1 MTLRKRIRV
10 VILYANTGGGHRSA
24 AQAIEQGL
32 RRVCAEDC
40 DVSLVN
46 AFSKLRFPWD
56 TVERDYPYWVNYGRM
71 LYSVSFKSTNGRRRV
86 LALRRMGELIT
97 DPMAEAIVR
106 EHPAD
111 VYISC
116 HPVYNHYVPRKA
128 HELGVPAKYVN
139 VVTDL
144 VTGHLFHY
152 AAEVDLCIVPT
163 AEAADIAIENGMPPA
178 KVAVIG
184 QPVWP
189 DFQHRMGN
197 RAETLKSLGLA
208 ADLPVVLMMGGGEGM
223 GRIGIT
229 AREIAFS
236 DLPVQFVIVC
246 GRNTNL
252 MTDLEFINPRVPAMR
267 VLGFVSNVPELM
279 GAADV
284 LVTKAGPSTICEGFI
299 AGLPIL
305 LYDAIP
311 GQEEGN
317 VEYVVRHG
325 AGAYIPNPFAVPK
338 QIRNWLSSPD
348 DMRRMQ
354 TASHGLARPNSAL
367 DIARAAIATLHA
379 PALV

>member
-1 MTLRKRIRV
+1 MTSRKRTRV
-10 VILYANTGGGHRSA
+10 IILYANTGGGHRSA

-32 RRVCAEDC
+32 LKVCEGRC

-46 AFSKLRFPWD
+46 AFDKLRFPWD

-97 DPMAEAIVR
+97 DPMAESIVR
-106 EHPAD
+106 EQPAD
-111 VYISC
+111 LYISC

-128 HELGVPAKYVN
+128 HELGVSTKYVN

-152 AAEVDLCIVPT
+152 ATEVDLCIVPT
-163 AEAADIAIENGMPPA
+163 TEAAEIAVQNQMPRS
-178 KVAVIG
+178 KLAVLG

-189 DFQHRMGN
+189 DFQFRMGN
-197 RAETLKSLGLA
+197 RAETRRQLGLSN
-208 ADLPVVLMMGGGEGM
+208 DLPVVLMMGGGEGM
-223 GRIGIT
+223 GRIGIA

-236 DLPVQFVIVC
+236 DLPIQFVIVC
-246 GRNTNL
+246 GKNSNL
-252 MTDLEFINPRVPAMR
+252 QTDLEFINPRVPAMR
-267 VLGFVSNVPELM
+267 VLGFVTNVPELM

-284 LVTKAGPSTICEGFI
+284 LVTKAGPSTISEGFI

-317 VEYVVRHG
+317 VDYVVKRG
-325 AGAYIPNPFAVPK
+325 AGAYCPNPFAVTR
-338 QIRNWLSSPD
+338 QLRQWLNSPD
-348 DMRRMQ
+348 EMRRLRA
-354 TASHGLARPNSAL
+354 ASFELARPNSAL
-367 DIARAAIATLHA
+367 DIAKAALSVLDR
-379 PALV
+379 P